1 MRSQIDPR
9 KPQGR
14 SLRRL
19 ARRHA
24 RAATKLLQGEHPL
37 AGRTIHAVRKQI
49 KRLRAVCLLAEDAGA
64 RGVTRERRR
73 LARAGAQLSAVRDM
87 DVMEETLN
95 ALASANPALIP
106 RSERHSITQRI
117 HSARHDLRRTC
128 RKKKT
133 VRVLTTALAR
143 IEKRM
148 AGWHPHKSDTAVWSP
163 GLTRAHRRVC
173 EALHLAAQNDD
184 AVLMHT
190 LRKRLTVLRNQL
202 LVVAP
207 AGSQPYRDAET
218 LDAAVSALG
227 DDHNLAVLWK
237 RLSKW
242 AEDRLIELDTRS
254 LQRAVARRQR
264 SLRKKAFV
272 SVRPICRTP
281 ARRYVQRV
289 EKAWKHASS
298 AGTSLRVA
306 HQAPVATG
314 A

>member
-37 AGRTIHAVRKQI
+37 AGRTIHAVRKQL

-64 RGVTRERRR
+64 RRVARERRH
-73 LARAGAQLSAVRDM
+73 LAKAGAQLSAVRDM

-95 ALASANPALIP
+95 ALTSANPALIP
-106 RSERHSITQRI
+106 RPALRSIKQRI
-117 HSARHDLRRTC
+117 HSERHELRRTC
-128 RKKKT
+128 LKKRT
-133 VRVLTTALAR
+133 MRVLTTALAR
-143 IEKRM
+143 IDKRM
-148 AGWHPHKSDTAVWSP
+148 AGWHPHKSEAAVWSP
-163 GLTRAHRRVC
+163 GLTRAHQRVC
-173 EALHLAAQNDD
+173 EALQLAVQTDD
-184 AVLMHT
+184 AVLVHR
-190 LRKRLTVLRNQL
+190 LRKRVTTLRNQL
-202 LVVAP
+202 RVVAP
-207 AGSQPYRDAET
+207 VGSGPYRDAET
-218 LDAAVSALG
+218 LDAAVGALG

-242 AEDRLIELDTRS
+242 AEDRLIELDTRR
-254 LQRAVARRQR
+254 LQPAVARRQR
-264 SLRKKAFV
+264 SLRKKAFA

-289 EKAWKHASS
+289 ENAWKHAGGRLES
-298 AGTSLRVA
+298 
-306 HQAPVATG
+306 
-314 A
+314 